1 MDFPLLWACIWK
13 TWKYQLTGCLFI
25 LTMYILNECGLWKDE
40 NSLWYTYGP
49 VSLVIPLIVV
59 APIILL
65 VNDSYKH
72 YKEIKKY
79 YPNGYKNRDK
89 K

>member
-1 MDFPLLWACIWK
+1 
-13 TWKYQLTGCLFI
+13 
-25 LTMYILNECGLWKDE
+25 MYILNECGLWQDE

-59 APIILL
+59 VPIILL

-72 YKEIKKY
+72 YKDIKKY

>member
-1 MDFPLLWACIWK
+1 
-13 TWKYQLTGCLFI
+13 
-25 LTMYILNECGLWKDE
+25 MYILNECGLWQDE

-49 VSLVIPLIVV
+49 VSLLIPLIVV

-72 YKEIKKY
+72 YKNIKKY
-79 YPNGYKNRDK
+79 YPNSLSAYENEDVYLNKPFFIEIGRASCRERVSHQV
-89 K
+89 